1 MRKSSLILAMCFCAT
16 LLSGQTLSSDIKSSP
31 IGKLIYGPYPKD
43 IKKVS
48 EFFDLWG
55 KSDNPDIKDILLLDY
70 YISWP
75 FQVIINVRV
84 IKLNDGRVSIITYS
98 SDRPNSFHIMIKY
111 LDEDEFDPSKVIEC
125 HVDKEGLVIELSTKY
140 NIDPNGKEGIVL
152 YNDKQSTE
160 GNKILETDE
169 KIFSP
174 DDLLVQRYQK
184 EINNKI
190 LHNGKN

>member
-16 LLSGQTLSSDIKSSP
+16 LLSGQTLNSDIKSSP

-48 EFFDLWG
+48 TLFDLWNKG
-55 KSDNPDIKDILLLDY
+55 DNPEIKDILLLDY

-75 FQVIINVRV
+75 IQVIINVRV

-111 LDEDEFDPSKVIEC
+111 LDEDEFDPSKVVEC
-125 HVDKEGLVIELSTKY
+125 HVDKEGLIAELSIKY
-140 NIDPNGKEGIVL
+140 GIDPNGKDGIVL
-152 YNDKQSTE
+152 YNGKQLSETSETLKTDKEFIRS
-160 GNKILETDE
+160 
-169 KIFSP
+169 
-174 DDLLVQRYQK
+174 DDPIVQRYQK
-184 EINNKI
+184 EINNKV
-190 LHNGKN
+190 LSLSKN